1 LRKDLQQ
8 TNEEL
13 VDTRQ
18 AVDVATTSIDDDI
31 ETVSAAVD
39 QLRGA
44 SGQINALI
52 LPILAL
58 ISIIIALQISLF
70 ARIRASFK

>member
-1 LRKDLQQ
+1 VQQ
-8 TNEEL
+8 
-13 VDTRQ
+13 VQD
-18 AVDVATTSIDDDI
+18 
-31 ETVSAAVD
+31 
-39 QLRGA
+39 A
-44 SGQINALI
+44 SGQINAII